1 MARKY
6 SKKQSGFGTRYPR
19 RKRPINRSSSKFP
32 GRVMVFLALLL
43 TAAFFQW
50 QRTQPEAPNSD
61 PTERSKPKL
70 PLEVATADS
79 FTGQV
84 IRVSDG
90 DTIDIAVGEAGEKV
104 RVRLYGLDAPEL
116 AQSHGREAR
125 DFLSKLLMNREVRVE
140 KQDLDQF
147 GRVVGQV
154 FDSGLSVNLTLVA
167 SGHAWVYD
175 RYCQAPVC
183 HQMKNEEAQARQKKI
198 GLWNQSDPQ
207 PPWQWRQAQSDRPR

>member
-6 SKKQSGFGTRYPR
+6 SKKQAGFGTKYPR
-19 RKRPINRSSSKFP
+19 RKIPITRARSKFP
-32 GRVMVFLALLL
+32 GTVTVFLALIL

-50 QRTQPEAPNSD
+50 QRTQPAPDPD
-61 PTERSKPKL
+61 PTERAKSKL

-79 FTGQV
+79 FMGRV
-84 IRVSDG
+84 IRVGDG
-90 DTIDIAVGEAGEKV
+90 DTIDIAFGEAGEKV

-116 AQSHGREAR
+116 AQPHGREAR
-125 DFLSKLLMNREVRVE
+125 DFLSKLLMNRDVRVE

-167 SGHAWVYD
+167 SGHAWVYE
-175 RYCQAPVC
+175 RYCQAPIC

-198 GLWNQSDPQ
+198 GLWNQPDPQ
-207 PPWQWRQAQSDRPR
+207 PPWQWRQSQGNLPR